1 MFHPTTTFA
10 WIHLADSLY
19 IFWYYLCYQQDF
31 QFAELLV
38 FNISFVYTLTRQN
51 NNRQDGKL
59 HQSPKWRLLAFQF
72 ETCQPG
78 GNISS
83 PGQTGDSTSP
93 ATWSMLDWG
102 LRAEGSCLTALL
114 RVWTCLHLYCLVFSS
129 SDINIT
135 FIVSTQSSPPSPLQN
150 ISMLEYHQ
158 KNIDISYFVLE
169 MLTL

>member
-19 IFWYYLCYQQDF
+19 IFWCYLCYQQDF

-51 NNRQDGKL
+51 NNSQSGKL
-59 HQSPKWRLLAFQF
+59 HQSPEWRLLAFQF
-72 ETCQPG
+72 ETCQPV

-129 SDINIT
+129 TDINIT
-135 FIVSTQSSPPSPLQN
+135 FIVSTQSSRLLRFKTYQC
-150 ISMLEYHQ
+150 
-158 KNIDISYFVLE
+158 
-169 MLTL
+169 